1 MSDLYLWKYV
11 LNHFPEFALSLR
23 SAFAVSQSMFGKW
36 LKVSKNT
43 IYSIEKGLFSPSLDL
58 ILKYFE
64 LLDIFER
71 VTGETFFKVSP
82 TGDILL
88 SREHEG
94 AAPHHVN

>member
-43 IYSIEKGLFSPSLDL
+43 IYSIEKGIFSP
-58 ILKYFE
+58 Y
-64 LLDIFER
+64 
-71 VTGETFFKVSP
+71 
-82 TGDILL
+82 
-88 SREHEG
+88 
-94 AAPHHVN
+94 VN